1 MKYIIL
7 SLISVFAFS
16 AQAKGIGQ
24 AGCGLGNQILGSEPG
39 AIQIVGATTNGFYG
53 NQTFGITSGTSN
65 CVDGA
70 MGAALE
76 NFIEANQVALNNDI
90 SRGNGETVATMNR
103 MLSCANGDVANR
115 ALKNSYEQIS
125 SQKTAGEM
133 ATVIKQTLRQEP
145 KAGCQSV

>member
-16 AQAKGIGQ
+16 AQAKNIGQ
-24 AGCGLGNQILGSEPG
+24 AGCGLGNQILGADPG
-39 AIQIVGATTNGFYG
+39 AMQIVAATSNGFYG
-53 NQTFGITSGTSN
+53 NQTSGITSGTSN
-65 CVDGA
+65 CLDSSVSA
-70 MGAALE
+70 SLE
-76 NFIEANQVALNNDI
+76 NFIEANQVALSNDI

-103 MLSCANGDVANR
+103 ILSCANGDVASR

-133 ATVIKQTLRQEP
+133 ASVIKQTLRQEP
-145 KAGCQSV
+145 KAGCDAA